1 MMERMISF
9 RVSEKDYRLIRLYAE
24 KKGKP
29 MSDVAREAV
38 LEKIKEELL
47 SKAKQNASTTQ

>member
-1 MMERMISF
+1 MERMISF